1 MANENLRAA
10 LGQADMSPDELA
22 RIVQVDVR
30 TVRRWLSGGTPYPR
44 QRGKVARALDTTEHD
59 LWPEIGTTPPPSS
72 PAARASDIL
81 DGYASA
87 NEPAAPD
94 STALMRDATDRIE
107 LLGDTL
113 VETLSIPGVTD
124 LLAAKAAHGCV
135 VRILVYDT
143 GPELAPLFDRAGV
156 EIRLLD
162 APADY
167 VIHRYDDELL
177 LILHVI
183 AVDADHAP
191 LLHLR
196 RTADGGLFDRL
207 AAYYDE
213 LWQRDSH
220 PLEDAREP
228 ALEEGRGE
236 GEDDWERSGGSLPP
250 AGGHAG
256 ARGSARSSSPPRRWP
271 RRP

>member
-30 TVRRWLSGGTPYPR
+30 TVRRWLSGGSPYPR
-44 QRGKVARALDTTEHD
+44 QRGKVARALDTTEHH
-59 LWPEIGTTPPPSS
+59 LWPEIDTTPPPTS
-72 PAARASDIL
+72 PPARASDIL
-81 DGYASA
+81 DGYVSA
-87 NEPAAPD
+87 NQLAAPD

-124 LLAAKAAHGCV
+124 LLAAKAAQGCV
-135 VRILVYDT
+135 VRILVHDT
-143 GPELAPLFDRAGV
+143 GPELAPLFNRAGV
-156 EIRLLD
+156 EIRILD

-167 VIHRYDDELL
+167 IIHRYDDELL
-177 LILHVI
+177 LILHVV
-183 AVDADHAP
+183 AVDADHGP

-196 RTADGGLFDRL
+196 RAAHGGLLDRL
-207 AAYYDE
+207 VAYYDE

-220 PLEDAREP
+220 PLAAAREP
-228 ALEEGRGE
+228 ALEERRGE
-236 GEDDWERSGGSLPP
+236 REGDWDGSGGSLPP

-256 ARGSARSSSPPRRWP
+256 ARGSERSASPPRRWP